1 MSATERKFY
10 FLTAGELE
18 RYRNQGV
25 GHWVCVKCDT
35 PAETERKNP
44 KCRRCTY
51 GDNCGRDCALSRVF
65 CHTCGASED
74 K

>member
-10 FLTAGELE
+10 FVPPDELD
-18 RYRNQGV
+18 RYRKISNGY
-25 GHWVCVKCDT
+25 WACVKCHT

-44 KCRRCTY
+44 KCRRCAY